1 MGHPSSRDPTAPRSA
16 SALRRDEPRTISG
29 FFPGHPGWRGP
40 RCPSIIVAVVV
51 LGLLFVISAG
61 HRLMPVR
68 KDVAATDDPTLDG
81 DDGPE
86 PD

>member
-1 MGHPSSRDPTAPRSA
+1 M
-16 SALRRDEPRTISG
+16 
-29 FFPGHPGWRGP
+29 
-40 RCPSIIVAVVV
+40 AVVV

-61 HRLMPVR
+61 RRLMPAR
-68 KDVAATDDPTLDG
+68 EDLAATDDPTLDG

>member
-1 MGHPSSRDPTAPRSA
+1 MTNPHD
-16 SALRRDEPRTISG
+16 LRVL
-29 FFPGHPGWRGP
+29 PGHPGWRGP

-51 LGLLFVISAG
+51 LGLLLVISAG
-61 HRLMPVR
+61 RRLMPVR
-68 KDVAATDDPTLDG
+68 EDLAAMDDPTLNG